1 MVQFLNKS
9 YVNKINSWD
18 SKLFKFQIK
27 SYIIYLELSST
38 KVDDDHI
45 EHHTGSPV
53 KPSISGANLSKNT

>member
-45 EHHTGSPV
+45 EHQIGSSV